1 MKEAYQH
8 SWPLY
13 PHHPAVDESIL
24 TGCLNIK
31 RLWVTALRFMA
42 IKLIRFCPH
51 KVNVQGTNG
60 IEREIWKSIVVE
72 YAAEN
77 NVGTLS

>member
-1 MKEAYQH
+1 
-8 SWPLY
+8 
-13 PHHPAVDESIL
+13 
-24 TGCLNIK
+24 
-31 RLWVTALRFMA
+31 MA